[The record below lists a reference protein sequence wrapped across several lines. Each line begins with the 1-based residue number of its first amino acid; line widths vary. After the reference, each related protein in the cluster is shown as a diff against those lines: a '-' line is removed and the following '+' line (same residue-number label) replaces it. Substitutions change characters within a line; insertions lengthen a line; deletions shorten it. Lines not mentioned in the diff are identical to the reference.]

1 MESDKYNLA
10 VSHLT
15 FGYEKGN
22 TILNDVSFSIKS
34 GEITTLIGA
43 NGCGK
48 STLFHLLTG
57 RLKPNSGEVLLDNI
71 NIESIKRRV
80 FSKRIAV
87 VHQYNI
93 APDDLTV
100 RKLVEMG
107 RTPYRN
113 IFSYG
118 QSQSDGQAVN
128 SALEITDTLKY
139 ADRMISSLSGG
150 QKQRVWLALAL
161 AQSPEILLL
170 DEITTYLDI
179 HYQYEILNLIRKL
192 NSEQK
197 LTVIMVLHDIN
208 QAIEYSDNA
217 IIMKNGRVLA
227 SGAANKVIIKENL
240 DVAFKVN
247 TCLTK
252 LNGRNYCCIEN

>member
-1 MESDKYNLA
+1 MESDNYNLA

-15 FGYEKGN
+15 FGYEKGSM
-22 TILNDVSFSIKS
+22 ILDDVSFSIKS

-71 NIESIKRRV
+71 NIESIKRRD

-87 VHQYNI
+87 VHQYNT

-113 IFSYG
+113 ILSYG

-139 ADRMISSLSGG
+139 AERMISSLSGG

-217 IIMKNGRVLA
+217 IIMKDGRVLA
-227 SGAANKVIIKENL
+227 SGTADKVIIKENL
-240 DVAFKVN
+240 DVAFRVN

-252 LNGRNYCCIEN
+252 LNGRKYCCIEN

>member
-1 MESDKYNLA
+1 MENDKYSLV

-15 FGYEKGN
+15 FGYEKGS
-22 TILNDVSFSIKS
+22 TILDDVSFSIKS
-34 GEITTLIGA
+34 GKITTLIGA

-57 RLKPNSGEVLLDNI
+57 MLKPDSGEVLLDNI
-71 NIESIKRRV
+71 DIKSIKRRD

-87 VHQYNI
+87 VHQYNT

-113 IFSYG
+113 ILSYG
-118 QSQSDGQAVN
+118 QSQSDEQAVN

-139 ADRMISSLSGG
+139 ADRVISRLSGG

-208 QAIEYSDNA
+208 QAIEYSDNS
-217 IIMKNGRVLA
+217 IIMKDGRILA
-227 SGAANKVIIKENL
+227 SGAADEVIIKENL
-240 DVAFKVN
+240 DVAFEVN